1 MKTII
6 QAQQVNKFYGDFRA
20 LADINFAIKPGSIV
34 GLIGPNGAGKTTL
47 LKAIFGLTPY
57 QGELVVNGLSP
68 SKQHVALMHQMC
80 FIADVATL
88 PRWMKASQAIDY
100 VEGVHPKF
108 NRSKALGFLEKTNI
122 PMDARVKTL
131 SKGMTAQLH
140 LALVMAIDVNLLIL
154 DEPTLGLDILYRKKF
169 YDSLLNDYYNENKT
183 IVITTH
189 QVEEVESILT
199 DLMIIDR
206 GQIKLDISTDDY
218 RDEFSQLTVVTPN
231 VQAIEQLKPI
241 YETKTLTGTTYIFRN
256 ADKQKLQQLGEMSI
270 PSVSDVFLALIESGE
285 QK

>member
-6 QAQQVNKFYGDFRA
+6 QADHISKHYGDFPA
-20 LADINFAIKPGSIV
+20 LSDVNFAIKPGSIV

-68 SKQHVALMHQMC
+68 CKQHVALMHQMC

-88 PRWMKASQAIDY
+88 PRWMKVSQALSY

-108 NRSKALGFLEKTNI
+108 QREKAMALLSKTSI
-122 PMDARVKTL
+122 PMDKRIKAL
-131 SKGMTAQLH
+131 SKGMTVQLH

-169 YDSLLNDYYNENKT
+169 YDSLLNDYYNEHKT

-189 QVEEVESILT
+189 QVEEVEAILT
-199 DLMIIDR
+199 DLIVIDK
-206 GQIKLDISTDDY
+206 GNIKLDISLDAY
-218 RDEFSQLTVVTPN
+218 RDEFSELMVTTADQAA
-231 VQAIEQLKPI
+231 VQALKPI
-241 YETKTLTGTTYIFRN
+241 YSTKQLSGTKYIFRN
-256 ADKQKLQQLGEMSI
+256 ADKQQLQQLGELSV
-270 PSVSDVFLALIESGE
+270 PNVSDVFVAMVDSGVS
-285 QK
+285 Q

>member
-6 QAQQVNKFYGDFRA
+6 QAEHVSKHYGDFPA
-20 LADINFAIKPGSIV
+20 LSDVNFAIKPGSIV

-57 QGELVVNGLSP
+57 QGDLVVNGLSP
-68 SKQHVALMHQMC
+68 TKQHVALMHQMC

-88 PRWMKASQAIDY
+88 PRWMKVSQAIDF

-108 NRSKALGFLEKTNI
+108 HRQKAMGFLTKTSI
-122 PMDARVKTL
+122 PLDKRIKEL
-131 SKGMTAQLH
+131 SKGMTVQLH

-169 YDSLLNDYYNENKT
+169 YDSLLNDYYSEHKT

-189 QVEEVESILT
+189 QVEEVEAILT
-199 DLMIIDR
+199 DLIIIDK
-206 GQIKLDISTDDY
+206 GEIKLDISIDEY
-218 RDEFSQLTVVTPN
+218 RDQFSEVMVAAADQTAI
-231 VQAIEQLKPI
+231 QALNPI
-241 YETKTLTGTTYIFRN
+241 YSCKQLSGMKYIFHN
-256 ADKQKLQQLGEMSI
+256 ADKQQLQQLGEVTV
-270 PSVSDVFLALIESGE
+270 PSVSDVFLAMVDAGVK
-285 QK
+285 Q

>member
-1 MKTII
+1 MS
-6 QAQQVNKFYGDFRA
+6 
-20 LADINFAIKPGSIV
+20 FAIKPGSIV

-68 SKQHVALMHQMC
+68 TRQHVALMHQMC

-88 PRWMKASQAIDY
+88 PRWMKVSQAIDF

-108 NRSKALGFLEKTNI
+108 QREKAMGFLNKTSI
-122 PMDARVKTL
+122 PLDKRIKEL
-131 SKGMTAQLH
+131 SKGMTVQLH

-169 YDSLLNDYYNENKT
+169 YDSLLNDYYNEHKT

-189 QVEEVESILT
+189 QVEEVEAILT
-199 DLMIIDR
+199 DLIIIDK
-206 GQIKLDISTDDY
+206 GSIKLDISTDDY
-218 RDEFSQLTVVTPN
+218 RDQFSEVLVTTAD
-231 VQAIEQLKPI
+231 QAAIEALKPI
-241 YETKTLTGTTYIFRN
+241 YSCKQLSGMRYIFRHV
-256 ADKQKLQQLGEMSI
+256 DKQQLQQWGEVTV
-270 PSVSDVFLALIESGE
+270 PSVGDVFLAMVDAGVE
-285 QK
+285 Q